1 MLLTSFLCF
10 LLFSFLYLYL
20 SLSPPYLFS
29 LCSRKEPKMFTF
41 DQSFF
46 SLDSEDSRF
55 SSQEKVFDALGQDL
69 LENAFQGY
77 NACIFAYGQTG
88 EFFFLRSFF
97 MTF

>member
-1 MLLTSFLCF
+1 
-10 LLFSFLYLYL
+10 
-20 SLSPPYLFS
+20 
-29 LCSRKEPKMFTF
+29 MFTF

-88 EFFFLRSFF
+88 EFFHSLFYDFLRLVLFSF
-97 MTF
+97 